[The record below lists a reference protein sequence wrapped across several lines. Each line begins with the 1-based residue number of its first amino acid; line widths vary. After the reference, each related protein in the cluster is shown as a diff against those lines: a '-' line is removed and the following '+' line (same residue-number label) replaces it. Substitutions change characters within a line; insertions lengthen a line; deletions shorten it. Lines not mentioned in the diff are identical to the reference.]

1 MKLIAVSAG
10 LSTPS
15 STRLLADR
23 LTESARQ
30 ELTARGHL
38 VSTEVIELR
47 GLAGDVAN
55 HLVTGFPPPR
65 LAAAIDAV
73 TGADGLVVVT
83 PVFAASYSGLFKS
96 FFDVIDP
103 DALTGQPVLVAA
115 TGGTARHSLVLE
127 HAMRPLFAHLRAVVV
142 PTAVYAA
149 SEDWGSGETS
159 TPTAC
164 PPASG
169 GRAASWPRSWPP
181 ARPGPNPRTTSAPSN
196 GSSRTCASTDAGTVP
211 HTVPPY
217 RTRDRVPF
225 RAALPGGMSV
235 NRLTTWP
242 LPEDFDGRGAPVRGR
257 EAELAFVEARLDALA
272 GGEGGVVLVEG
283 PAGIGKS
290 RILREASA
298 SAKRRGMRVF
308 QGGADPAEQF
318 VPLGP
323 LLEGLL
329 SGAEP
334 LSDAAR
340 LRDLATRPGQRFW
353 LLQELGERLR
363 EAARGGPLLIV
374 LDDLQWCDDLT
385 LLTFHTVAAGLS
397 SHAILWL
404 VAVRGASVPPAVRT
418 TLDRIRQGGA
428 HEVALGPLG
437 DRAIAHL
444 AEDVLGAVP
453 GPDVLGV
460 ARRAEGVP
468 LLVVELLGA
477 LREEGVVTIEN
488 GTARLSPGSLPARPL
503 PSVARRLDLLS
514 EASRELVETV
524 AAVGRPV
531 TVGQLGELLGRS
543 PAALIT
549 AVRESLDADLLTERG
564 EHLEFRNE
572 LIREAVEAGLP
583 LSLRRTLRGHTAEV
597 LPKSA
602 ETPAD
607 GTELAD
613 RAAVDRLRTAAAE
626 LAATAPASAAELSLR
641 ALELSTAD
649 DPRRPGVVA
658 ETIPLL
664 WQTGQSARAR
674 HLGVSALSAGVPG
687 PEDEARIRLGLARLG
702 AQFDFSEAVRQAR
715 AGAALPGIPAALRA
729 RLLALLC
736 LGLSLSG
743 HDEAAGQAV
752 AGALEAVEAAGDRAA
767 EATLLVAESA
777 VRFRRMDWS
786 EAFRRADRAG
796 ALAEG
801 LGIAPSPWVPEALWQ
816 GFLLNAAGRPA
827 EALAVADAGVRDS
840 RNQGRAAATRMWLM
854 NRARALLD
862 AGRLTDALA
871 DAETASAMTDELGTG
886 NLADLTL
893 LYARVRIA
901 LHTNDQEAARGCAS
915 QVRRMRS
922 DSAPL
927 VRDAGA
933 WLLALLAD
941 FEAGPTAPW
950 PNSATPW
957 TGLASWSTPST
968 PPSSSGWRCGPVHPS
983 GPRRRSKRPSG
994 GPRST
999 RTSRSWPPPPRTPEA
1014 CSTTT
1019 SATSCARSG
1028 STGNALG
1035 RSPGPLR
1042 WRTRGASSR
1051 LPVRPKR
1058 CPTWTRPSLS
1068 THGRERSGTWPACVG
1083 ACGPWA
1089 CADSPRRPD
1098 TSRNGPS

>member
-1 MKLIAVSAG
+1 
-10 LSTPS
+10 
-15 STRLLADR
+15 
-23 LTESARQ
+23 
-30 ELTARGHL
+30 
-38 VSTEVIELR
+38 
-47 GLAGDVAN
+47 
-55 HLVTGFPPPR
+55 
-65 LAAAIDAV
+65 
-73 TGADGLVVVT
+73 
-83 PVFAASYSGLFKS
+83 
-96 FFDVIDP
+96 
-103 DALTGQPVLVAA
+103 
-115 TGGTARHSLVLE
+115 
-127 HAMRPLFAHLRAVVV
+127 
-142 PTAVYAA
+142 
-149 SEDWGSGETS
+149 
-159 TPTAC
+159 
-164 PPASG
+164 
-169 GRAASWPRSWPP
+169 
-181 ARPGPNPRTTSAPSN
+181 
-196 GSSRTCASTDAGTVP
+196 
-211 HTVPPY
+211 
-217 RTRDRVPF
+217 
-225 RAALPGGMSV
+225 MSV

-941 FEAGPTAPW
+941 FEGRPDRAMAELGDAVDRPGVLVDAVDAPVLVRMALRAGAPKRAATAVEAAERRAALNPDFTILAATAAHARGLLDNDLGHLLRAVRLHGECAR
-950 PNSATPW
+950 PLARASALEDA
-957 TGLASWSTPST
+957 GRKLAA
-968 PPSSSGWRCGPVHPS
+968 
-983 GPRRRSKRPSG
+983 
-994 GPRST
+994 T
-999 RTSRSWPPPPRTPEA
+999 RTSEAVPHLDTALALYTRAGAERDVARVRRRLRAVGVRRQPASAGYVKEWPELTASELRV
-1014 CSTTT
+1014 
-1019 SATSCARSG
+1019 ARLV
-1028 STGNALG
+1028 A
-1035 RSPGPLR
+1035 
-1042 WRTRGASSR
+1042 RGLTNRQVAER
-1051 LPVRPKR
+1051 L
-1058 CPTWTRPSLS
+1058 SLS
-1068 THGRERSGTWPACVG
+1068 PHTVGSHLRRTFTKLDVASRTELARLVLTRDSGE
-1083 ACGPWA
+1083 
-1089 CADSPRRPD
+1089 
-1098 TSRNGPS
+1098 